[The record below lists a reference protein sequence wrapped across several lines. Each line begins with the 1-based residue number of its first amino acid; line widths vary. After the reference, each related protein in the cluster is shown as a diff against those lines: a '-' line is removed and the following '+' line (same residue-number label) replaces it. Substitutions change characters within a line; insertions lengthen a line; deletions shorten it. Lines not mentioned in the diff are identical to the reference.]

1 MITFPIKKILRDKL
15 KIPNV
20 LAALLPLLTII
31 FTGGLIIKIIGEKI
45 IRFFSNLSSNM
56 PYLKSQLLYY
66 SDMITSKI
74 VESSKLFP
82 NEVNDLI
89 TSGFK
94 NIIALLTSALE
105 FFINKTINILTVV
118 PQIPIYMIII
128 IISSYFMTVDRE
140 IIRDVLKKPLE
151 KYLLN
156 NVHYIRLK
164 KDVFKVVLGYLKAQA
179 ILMSITMAI
188 SLIGLTIIGQSNALP
203 IAIGIGIFDAV
214 PLFGPAAI
222 YMPWIIIT
230 LISGSKIMAMK
241 LFIIYICTTLAR
253 QILEPK
259 ILGTQIG
266 IHPLVTLLSLF
277 TGIKLL
283 GMPGIIIGPLVAI
296 TVTTYYKSI
305 YSSEKHEH

>member
-1 MITFPIKKILRDKL
+1 
-15 KIPNV
+15 
-20 LAALLPLLTII
+20 
-31 FTGGLIIKIIGEKI
+31 
-45 IRFFSNLSSNM
+45 
-56 PYLKSQLLYY
+56 
-66 SDMITSKI
+66 
-74 VESSKLFP
+74 
-82 NEVNDLI
+82 
-89 TSGFK
+89 
-94 NIIALLTSALE
+94 
-105 FFINKTINILTVV
+105 
-118 PQIPIYMIII
+118 
-128 IISSYFMTVDRE
+128 
-140 IIRDVLKKPLE
+140 
-151 KYLLN
+151 
-156 NVHYIRLK
+156 
-164 KDVFKVVLGYLKAQA
+164 
-179 ILMSITMAI
+179 MAI
-188 SLIGLTIIGQSNALP
+188 SLIGLTIIGQSSALP